1 MTLTQV
7 ALSHLVDV
15 SRRTL
20 RAIFLHHE
28 EGAMV
33 RPLVAPGIHIID
45 RLGGKDEPRGGEGLV
60 VLNKAA
66 VLATLKHLVTD
77 LFRRLDPQLFLLR

>member
-1 MTLTQV
+1 
-7 ALSHLVDV
+7 
-15 SRRTL
+15 
-20 RAIFLHHE
+20 
-28 EGAMV
+28 MV

-45 RLGGKDEPRGGEGLV
+45 RMGGEDEPRVGEGLRVV

-77 LFRRLDPQLFLLR
+77 LFRRLGPQLFLLR